1 MQTGR
6 SEQVREPLP
15 CEVIVMREDFGDA
28 LLCHV
33 LHRDA
38 IGEAVRDTT
47 GKKIEVWPGSYRL
60 NLTRPEVA
68 EYQAHYACQRML
80 ANQLMYDGCFFDNF
94 MTTQSWQTHA
104 TSPCRRPSGAVVAGH
119 GKPDEQESLR
129 QARGAKASLP

>member
-1 MQTGR
+1 
-6 SEQVREPLP
+6 
-15 CEVIVMREDFGDA
+15 MREDFGDA
-28 LLCHV
+28 LLAHA

-68 EYQAHYACQRML
+68 EYQAHYAYQRML

-94 MTTQSWQTHA
+94 MTTQSWQTHDIYD
-104 TSPCRRPSGAVVAGH
+104 RPVQLDGD
-119 GKPDEQESLR
+119 GKPDDKRVFDRAWREGVFHELR
-129 QARGAKASLP
+129 EWRRLMPWALTTGHSPR